1 VSDRALRRG
10 ADLHVVSRGA
20 TEPTWAGDPSAPRPP
35 SSVED
40 AYRRLLQVAE
50 PETWKREGLADTPAR
65 AARAWADLTFG
76 YHQDPADL
84 FTTFE
89 ADGYDQMVV
98 VRDVAF
104 YSLCEHHLL
113 PFHGE
118 MHVGYVP
125 GDRIVGISKIA
136 RLVELFAR
144 RLQVQERLTTQIA
157 DTLEEYLQPKGVIVV
172 AGAEHL
178 CMTMRGVQKPGARTI
193 TSAVRGMLEA
203 QPEARAE
210 ALALLQR
217 RS

>member
-1 VSDRALRRG
+1 MSERALRGG
-10 ADLHVVSRGA
+10 ADLHIVSSGA
-20 TEPTWAGDPSAPRPP
+20 MQPAPAGDPSTSRPA
-35 SSVED
+35 SCVED

-50 PETWKREGLADTPAR
+50 GETWKREGLADTPAR
-65 AARAWADLTFG
+65 AARAWADLTCG

-89 ADGYDQMVV
+89 ADGYDEMVI

-118 MHVGYVP
+118 THVGYIP
-125 GDRIVGISKIA
+125 GERIVGISKVA

-157 DTLEEYLQPKGVIVV
+157 DALEEYLQPKGVIVV

-178 CMTMRGVQKPGARTI
+178 CMTMRGVQKPGF
-193 TSAVRGMLEA
+193 SSKRGS
-203 QPEARAE
+203 PR
-210 ALALLQR
+210 
-217 RS
+217 